1 MLVRE
6 LMSREVVSVA
16 PQDTVATARDR
27 LRTHQIH
34 HLLVLEAGTVAGVI
48 AMRDLAGKA
57 ETLHVQEV
65 MTREVA
71 TIDADATL
79 RRAASLMIRGTTGCL
94 PVLEAGKVTGIITTT
109 DLMRVLNADM
119 TLS

>member
-1 MLVRE
+1 MTRQVISVSPGDTIAIARE
-6 LMSREVVSVA
+6 
-16 PQDTVATARDR
+16 R
-27 LRTHQIH
+27 LRVHQIH
-34 HLLVLEAGTVAGVI
+34 HLLVVDGGAAVGAI
-48 AMRDLAGKA
+48 AMRDLAGKP
-57 ETLHVQEV
+57 ETARVDEV

-94 PVLEAGKVTGIITTT
+94 PVLEEGKLTGIITTT

>member
-1 MLVRE
+1 
-6 LMSREVVSVA
+6 MSRSVVSVRPA
-16 PQDTVATARDR
+16 DTVAIARDR

-34 HLLVLEAGTVAGVI
+34 HLLVMSDGQVVGVL
-48 AMRDLAGKA
+48 AFRDLAGKGDDQ
-57 ETLHVQEV
+57 LVSDL

-71 TIDADATL
+71 TIDAESTL
-79 RRAASLMIRGTTGCL
+79 RRAASLMIRSTTGCL
-94 PVLEAGKVTGIITTT
+94 PVVEGGAVAGIITTT

>member
-1 MLVRE
+1 
-6 LMSREVVSVA
+6 MSRQVVSVS
-16 PQDTVATARDR
+16 PRDTIAIARDR
-27 LRTHQIH
+27 LRVHQIH
-34 HLLVLEAGTVAGVI
+34 HLLVLDDGAVVGVI
-48 AMRDLAGKA
+48 AMRDLAGIP
-57 ETLHVQEV
+57 ETTSVDEV

-94 PVLEAGKVTGIITTT
+94 PVLEEGKVAGIITTT

>member
-1 MLVRE
+1 MTRRVI
-6 LMSREVVSVA
+6 SVSPGETIA
-16 PQDTVATARDR
+16 IARDR
-27 LRTHQIH
+27 LREHQIH
-34 HLLVLEAGTVAGVI
+34 HLLVVESGDVVGVI
-48 AMRDLAGKA
+48 AMRDLAGKP
-57 ETLHVQEV
+57 EKTRVDEV

-71 TIDADATL
+71 TIDADASL

-94 PVLEAGKVTGIITTT
+94 PVFEEGKLTGIITTT

>member
-1 MLVRE
+1 
-6 LMSREVVSVA
+6 MSRHVVSVS
-16 PQDTVATARDR
+16 PNDTVATARDR
-27 LRTHQIH
+27 LRVNQIH
-34 HLLVLEAGTVAGVI
+34 HLLVLDEGAVVGVI

-57 ETLHVQEV
+57 ETIRVDEV

-79 RRAASLMIRGTTGCL
+79 RRAASMMIRGTTGCL
-94 PVLEAGKVTGIITTT
+94 PVLEEGAVVGIITTT